1 MTEAAS
7 TYAATVR
14 QPAPSDSDHPPIV
27 DLVMN
32 DLEARSRLGAAE
44 YGCLLHGF
52 NGREALVD
60 AYQEALDLAMYLRQ
74 ALYEAEHGQSVVPES
89 VPSTKDCPQ
98 CQHCQREQQGPSLWV
113 YRCGLGQ
120 ADFGQA
126 DQCGQFAPTFV
137 WPSAKRRG
145 FPFCG
150 GDPE

>member
-1 MTEAAS
+1 MTEPAS

-14 QPAPSDSDHPPIV
+14 QPAPSDSDHPPII
-27 DLVMN
+27 DLVTR
-32 DLEARSRLGAAE
+32 DLAARAIQGHAK
-44 YGCLLHGF
+44 YGCLLRGF
-52 NGREALVD
+52 NGRNALVD
-60 AYQEALDLAMYLRQ
+60 AYQEALDHAMYLRQ

-113 YRCGLGQ
+113 YRCRLGQ

-145 FPFCG
+145 FPFRG